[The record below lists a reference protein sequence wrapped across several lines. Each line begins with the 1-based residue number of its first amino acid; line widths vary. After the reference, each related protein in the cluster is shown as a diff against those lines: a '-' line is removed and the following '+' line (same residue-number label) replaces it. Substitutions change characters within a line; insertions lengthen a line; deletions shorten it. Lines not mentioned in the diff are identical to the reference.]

1 WGRRGTPGCRW
12 GAVHGAEEEG
22 QDWAAAGG
30 HQLFVLFDSEDGVFL
45 GAVVEVVG
53 HAGDIPGH
61 GAAHG
66 DAHRLARRAL
76 RPRAHPQPQGHRH
89 QGAQHPLPSPPPPCP
104 PPPAAA
110 PRVPAAEE
118 RGAALPPGARL
129 QSSRGSR
136 RTDSH
141 GHRGTAFIPVAR
153 VTFFEYILLYKDAV
167 MFQIEQ
173 VTKLCSKIALTEP
186 WDPYDIP
193 ANSTYEDQY
202 YIGGPGDEVM
212 VQEWSDR
219 KPARKLESWVG
230 VYTVKDCY
238 PVQETYT
245 KNYSVTT
252 STRFFDIHPGIA
264 DPSVFTPPSTC
275 QTAQLMR
282 MRDEC

>member
-1 WGRRGTPGCRW
+1 MGLPPTPPR
-12 GAVHGAEEEG
+12 
-22 QDWAAAGG
+22 
-30 HQLFVLFDSEDGVFL
+30 
-45 GAVVEVVG
+45 
-53 HAGDIPGH
+53 
-61 GAAHG
+61 
-66 DAHRLARRAL
+66 ARKDLRAL
-76 RPRAHPQPQGHRH
+76 SSLVGKCCYSVFEGPAEKTRLTPCQIIAVAWERPST
-89 QGAQHPLPSPPPPCP
+89 AQ
-104 PPPAAA
+104 
-110 PRVPAAEE
+110 R
-118 RGAALPPGARL
+118 
-129 QSSRGSR
+129 
-136 RTDSH
+136 
-141 GHRGTAFIPVAR
+141 
-153 VTFFEYILLYKDAV
+153 FFEYILLYKDGV

-245 KNYSVTT
+245 KKYKVTS

-275 QTAQLMR
+275 QTAQLTR
-282 MRDEC
+282 MKDEC

>member
-1 WGRRGTPGCRW
+1 MLP
-12 GAVHGAEEEG
+12 AK
-22 QDWAAAGG
+22 AAGSLEKSTVQG
-30 HQLFVLFDSEDGVFL
+30 GNCDLLWLQGGASRISSHSSCSFCLF
-45 GAVVEVVG
+45 
-53 HAGDIPGH
+53 
-61 GAAHG
+61 
-66 DAHRLARRAL
+66 
-76 RPRAHPQPQGHRH
+76 
-89 QGAQHPLPSPPPPCP
+89 
-104 PPPAAA
+104 
-110 PRVPAAEE
+110 
-118 RGAALPPGARL
+118 LPPG
-129 QSSRGSR
+129 SSSHSLFQVLGLVGSR
-136 RTDSH
+136 PGYTAQE
-141 GHRGTAFIPVAR
+141 GTGVNCCCCYR
-153 VTFFEYILLYKDAV
+153 FFEYILLYKDAV

-275 QTAQLMR
+275 QTAQLTR
-282 MRDEC
+282 MREEC

>member
-1 WGRRGTPGCRW
+1 MHRPSRVRGGRRGRARVRGSGPLLLLLLLLLGVLLLQG
-12 GAVHGAEEEG
+12 GA
-22 QDWAAAGG
+22 AAAG
-30 HQLFVLFDSEDGVFL
+30 
-45 GAVVEVVG
+45 AK
-53 HAGDIPGH
+53 
-61 GAAHG
+61 
-66 DAHRLARRAL
+66 
-76 RPRAHPQPQGHRH
+76 
-89 QGAQHPLPSPPPPCP
+89 PCQ
-104 PPPAAA
+104 A
-110 PRVPAAEE
+110 PRQWEGRTVFYEHGSGRNTRAAVSYDGPNQRLRILEE
-118 RGAALPPGARL
+118 KKAL
-129 QSSRGSR
+129 
-136 RTDSH
+136 
-141 GHRGTAFIPVAR
+141 IPCKK
-153 VTFFEYILLYKDAV
+153 FFEYILLYKDGV

-173 VTKLCSKIALTEP
+173 VTKLCAKIALTEP

-245 KNYSVTT
+245 KKYKVTS

-275 QTAQLMR
+275 QTAQLTR
-282 MRDEC
+282 MKDEC